1 MTIRS
6 DPTMPEVSPSSK
18 PYRHGASPVPTRDG
32 SAVGG
37 ASTQRLEALLRAN
50 HAVVEQLELP
60 VVLERI
66 VEAAVELVGADY
78 GALGVI
84 DAHGGIDQFIHVGMN
99 PDDVAK
105 IGRFPEGHGL
115 LGALIDD
122 PRPTRL
128 HRVSDDPRS
137 SGVPTGHPPMGGF
150 LGVPIRV
157 RDHVYG
163 NLYLSNTRD
172 GGFTDED
179 DRLITALAATAGV
192 AIENARLFAETQ
204 RRQAW
209 SAASAEITSTLLSG
223 AQSDSIV
230 LLIERVLEL
239 STADLV
245 CLLVPSGQPGKLIVE
260 VAAGLGGANL
270 QGVFVPLSDSI
281 AIRVIE
287 GRQPELLADSGI
299 TLPNGVRLGPALAV
313 PLIAAGRAEGVL
325 FVARAEPGM
334 RFTTADLEMAA
345 DFAGQASLAIQL
357 AKARSARQRLLLLEE
372 RGRIA
377 RDLHD
382 HVIQQIFG
390 TGLDLHSIAG
400 SLSDVPASAR
410 IHEAVARLD
419 SSISQIR
426 TVIFAL
432 SEPTSQAVEGVRH
445 TIIDLA
451 NELAPSLASI
461 PQVSFS
467 GPVDLLITGDLA
479 RDVIAVIR
487 ESLTNAA
494 RHASARQISVSI
506 GVADGCVVLD
516 VIDDGK
522 GIDAAARRSGLSNMT
537 QRAEI
542 RGGTLELNPDQHVG
556 QPIRGTHVR
565 WSVPYSLMEN

>member
-1 MTIRS
+1 
-6 DPTMPEVSPSSK
+6 MPGVPSSSK
-18 PYRHGASPVPTRDG
+18 RYHDRASPVPTRAE
-32 SAVGG
+32 SA
-37 ASTQRLEALLRAN
+37 ASSASPTRLEALLRAN

-84 DAHGGIDQFIHVGMN
+84 DAHGGIDQFIHVGMK
-99 PDDVAK
+99 PADVAK

-122 PRPTRL
+122 PRAIGL
-128 HRVSDDPRS
+128 HRIGDDPRS
-137 SGVPTGHPPMGGF
+137 SGVPMGHPSMGGF

-157 RDHVYG
+157 RDQVYG

-172 GGFTDED
+172 GGFNDED

-223 AQSDSIV
+223 AESDTIV
-230 LLIERVLEL
+230 LLIDRVLEL

-245 CLLVPSGQPGKLIVE
+245 CMLVPSGQPGKLTVE
-260 VAAGLGGANL
+260 VAAGLGDADL
-270 QGVFVPLSDSI
+270 HGVLVSLSDSI

-287 GRQPELLADSGI
+287 GRQPELLTDSDI
-299 TLPNGVRLGPALAV
+299 TLPTGVRLGPALAV
-313 PLIAAGRAEGVL
+313 PLIAADSAEGVL
-325 FVARAEPGM
+325 IVARTKPGM
-334 RFTTADLEMAA
+334 PFTTADLEMAA
-345 DFAGQASLAIQL
+345 DFAGQASVASQL
-357 AKARSARQRLLLLEE
+357 AKARSDRQRLLLLEE

-400 SLSDVPASAR
+400 GLSSEPAAER

-432 SEPTSQAVEGVRH
+432 SEPTGQALEGVRH
-445 TIIDLA
+445 TIIDVA
-451 NELAPSLASI
+451 NDLAPGLAAI
-461 PQVSFS
+461 PQVTFS

-479 RDVIAVIR
+479 RDVIAVVR

-494 RHASARQISVSI
+494 KHASAGRIWVSVR
-506 GVADGCVVLD
+506 VADGGVVVD
-516 VIDDGK
+516 VVDDGI
-522 GIDAAARRSGLSNMT
+522 GIDARTRRSGIANMT
-537 QRAEI
+537 ERAEI
-542 RGGTLELNPDQHVG
+542 RGGTLELNPDQHAG
-556 QPIRGTHVR
+556 QPLSGTHVR
-565 WSVPYSLMEN
+565 WSVPYSLAEN

>member
-1 MTIRS
+1 MIRS
-6 DPTMPEVSPSSK
+6 EAMMPEDPPSPIQNH
-18 PYRHGASPVPTRDG
+18 RRTSPVPTRAESTAG
-32 SAVGG
+32 SA
-37 ASTQRLEALLRAN
+37 STNRLEALLRAN

-66 VEAAVELVGADY
+66 VEVAVELVGADY

-84 DAHGGIDQFIHVGMN
+84 DAHGGIDQFIHVGMK
-99 PDDVAK
+99 PDDVAR
-105 IGRFPEGHGL
+105 IGHLPEGRGL

-122 PRPTRL
+122 PRAIRL
-128 HRVSDDPRS
+128 HRIADDPRS
-137 SGVPTGHPPMGGF
+137 SGVPAGHPIMGGF

-157 RDHVYG
+157 RDQVYG

-172 GGFTDED
+172 GGFNDED

-209 SAASAEITSTLLSG
+209 AAASAEITSTLLSE
-223 AQSDSIV
+223 AQGDSIV

-239 STADLV
+239 STADFV
-245 CLLVPSGQPGKLIVE
+245 CMLVPSGQPDALIVE
-260 VAAGLGGANL
+260 AAAGLGDAEL
-270 QGVFVPLSDSI
+270 HGVLVPLSESI
-281 AIRVIE
+281 ATRVLE
-287 GRQPELLADSGI
+287 GRQPELLDDSEI

-325 FVARAEPGM
+325 IVARASRGM
-334 RFTTADLEMAA
+334 RFTIADLEMAA
-345 DFAGQASLAIQL
+345 DFAGQASVAIQL
-357 AKARSARQRLLLLEE
+357 AKARSDRQRLVLLEE

-400 SLSDVPASAR
+400 SLADAPASER
-410 IHEAVARLD
+410 IQEAVGRLD

-432 SEPTSQAVEGVRH
+432 SEPTGQALDEVRH
-445 TIIDLA
+445 TIIDLV
-451 NELAPSLASI
+451 NELTPSLGVI

-467 GPVDLLITGDLA
+467 GPVDLLITGALA

-487 ESLTNAA
+487 EGLTNTAKHAAA
-494 RHASARQISVSI
+494 RHISVAI
-506 GVADGCVVLD
+506 GAGDGRVVVD
-516 VIDDGK
+516 IIDDGT
-522 GIDAAARRSGLSNMT
+522 GIGPGSRRSGLANMEH
-537 QRAEI
+537 RAEN
-542 RGGTLELNPDQHVG
+542 RGGDLMLNPERSASG
-556 QPIRGTHVR
+556 TASGTHVR
-565 WSVPYSLMEN
+565 WSVPYSLAEN